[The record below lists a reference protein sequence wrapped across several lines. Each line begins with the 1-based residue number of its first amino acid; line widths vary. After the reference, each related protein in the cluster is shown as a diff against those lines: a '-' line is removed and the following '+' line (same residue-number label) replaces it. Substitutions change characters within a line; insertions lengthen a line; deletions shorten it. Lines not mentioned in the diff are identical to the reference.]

1 VNYRHGIIIVFLC
14 IFSSHTCLHRGVQ
27 ERDEEVGTRYNF
39 KLLAYDENIKN
50 PQSDRRSFYK
60 VYIDKIETGRT
71 TIGLESQIKSFETRL
86 SSNRHLLIVEKWV
99 LVEKKKKYVKLNNID
114 QPKPHFLYF
123 TLPRE
128 STVVITMRNDV
139 ESRKASFHIEYR

>member
-1 VNYRHGIIIVFLC
+1 VSYRHGIIVAFLC
-14 IFSSHTCLHRGVQ
+14 IFTLYSCLHRGVQ
-27 ERDEEVGTRYNF
+27 ERDGEEGTRYNF
-39 KLLAYDENIKN
+39 KLLAYDENIN
-50 PQSDRRSFYK
+50 DPQSDRRSFYK

-99 LVEKKKKYVKLNNID
+99 LVEKKKKYIKLNNID

-123 TLPRE
+123 NLPRE
-128 STVVITMRNDV
+128 SRVVITMRNDV